1 MKTLIQKVILF
12 LYGWRIHNVAY
23 KAQDYYT
30 GDYTTG
36 YYSMVY
42 KRKSKLD
49 YEYRYYPV
57 DVAWMKQFGVRA
69 SKRVTFAIIF
79 GDLFTFSLVVWFI
92 IWLSYTIATN
102 Y

>member
-49 YEYRYYPV
+49 YGYRYYPV
-57 DVAWMKQFGVRA
+57 DVAWMKQFGKNGGKFV
-69 SKRVTFAIIF
+69 VL
-79 GDLFTFSLVVWFI
+79 GDLFGWLLIGWFI
-92 IWLSYTIATN
+92 GWLGFTLYRG

>member
-36 YYSMVY
+36 YYSMCI
-42 KRKSKLD
+42 K
-49 YEYRYYPV
+49 E
-57 DVAWMKQFGVRA
+57 
-69 SKRVTFAIIF
+69 
-79 GDLFTFSLVVWFI
+79 SL
-92 IWLSYTIATN
+92 N
-102 Y
+102 

>member
-12 LYGWRIHNVAY
+12 LYGWRIHNVSY

-36 YYSMVY
+36 YYPMVY

-49 YEYRYYPV
+49 YGYRYYPV